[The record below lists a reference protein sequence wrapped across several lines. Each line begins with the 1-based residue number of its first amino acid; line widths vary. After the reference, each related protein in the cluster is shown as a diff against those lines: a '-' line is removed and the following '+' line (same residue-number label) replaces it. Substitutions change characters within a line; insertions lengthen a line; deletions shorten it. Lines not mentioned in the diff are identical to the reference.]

1 MSKTFDPCP
10 LEMNKGVIFTD
21 LKARTGLL
29 TPPGSLCW
37 ARENNFVDCVICMK
51 VALVVKKGFSRVINF
66 VV

>member
-1 MSKTFDPCP
+1 P
-10 LEMNKGVIFTD
+10 LVMNKGVIFTD

-51 VALVVKKGFSRVINF
+51 VALIVKKGFSRVD
-66 VV
+66 